1 MWLNSRSRSNGH
13 ARTRLGRSLTGCDGT
28 RSILITILPLLTHSG
43 VGEVTGLLLPDAAGF
58 RRADTC
64 YEIHRNRSTSRKPSA
79 NVPPPHCDGPP
90 AIMDSMKLFW
100 CAALAATALSA
111 QTFSGAA
118 ALDRVIDQAIEQGR
132 MPGAVLLVGHE
143 GKVVYR
149 KAYGKRAL
157 VPLPEAMTLD
167 TVFDCASLTKVVA
180 TTSSLMKLFEEG
192 RFRLGDKVTDYI
204 PEFQGGKSEITLRQ
218 LFTHFSGL
226 QPDVPLSTPW
236 GGYDTG
242 IKLACTFKVG
252 GPPATRYVYSDINF
266 ILLGELVHRL
276 SGKMLNEYARENIFL
291 PIGMR
296 ESMFQPPASLVPRI
310 APTERRPVKTGQ
322 PLRGSVHDPTARNMG
337 GVAGHAGLFSTA
349 DDLSRFA
356 QMMLNGGEL
365 EGVRL
370 FSPLTVAK
378 FIEPQ
383 TPPDQPI
390 LRGLG
395 WDVDS
400 PHSGNRGEL
409 FPIGSFGHTG
419 FTGTSLWI
427 DPLTKTY
434 VILLANSVHPDLRPA
449 LTPVRAKVATIV
461 AANVGLRG
469 QRVTL
474 SEYNQTGYNQTG
486 YNESLTGPGARRQVG
501 RNGATLTGL
510 DVLAAMKFQPFAGK
524 RIGLITNQSGLDRQ
538 GRRNIDV
545 MREAGVNLAA
555 IFSPE
560 HGFLGKEDRPGIQDT
575 TDPATGIKVFSLYG
589 ATNRPTPEML
599 NGIDVL
605 VFDIQDVGVRFY
617 TFETTMAYALEA
629 AAKAGIPYYV
639 LDRPNPITG
648 TRVEGPVLDA
658 ANRSFVGYMT
668 GEPVRHGMTMGE
680 LAKMFN
686 AENKIGADLTVVP
699 MQDWQRG
706 DWFDATNLAWINPS
720 PNMRSLNAAML
731 YPGLCLM
738 EYARNFS
745 VGRGTDAPFEQI
757 GADFIGGRELATY
770 LNQRQIPG
778 VRVYA
783 TSFTPT
789 ESVFKGAKV
798 EGVRFVVTNRE
809 LLDGTRLG
817 LELAVGIQKL
827 YPGKVDFSGGKRLV
841 GSDDAIHRIQAAED
855 PRTIQESFQDAV
867 GAFAEMRARYLLY

>member
-1 MWLNSRSRSNGH
+1 
-13 ARTRLGRSLTGCDGT
+13 
-28 RSILITILPLLTHSG
+28 
-43 VGEVTGLLLPDAAGF
+43 
-58 RRADTC
+58 
-64 YEIHRNRSTSRKPSA
+64 
-79 NVPPPHCDGPP
+79 
-90 AIMDSMKLFW
+90 MDDMKLFW
-100 CAALAATALSA
+100 WAALGAATLSA

-157 VPLPEAMTLD
+157 VPRPEAMTLD

-180 TTSSLMKLFEEG
+180 TTASLMKLFEEG
-192 RFRLGDKVTDYI
+192 RFRLNDKITDYI

-226 QPDVPLSTPW
+226 QPDVPLTPPW
-236 GGYDTG
+236 SGYDTG
-242 IKLACTFKVG
+242 VQLACTFKVG
-252 GPPATRYVYSDINF
+252 GPPATRWVYSDINF

-276 SGKMLNEYARENIFL
+276 SGKMLDDYARENIFL
-291 PIGMR
+291 PIGMK
-296 ESMFQPPASLVPRI
+296 ESMFQPPGTLVPRI
-310 APTERRPVKTGQ
+310 APTERWPVKTGP
-322 PLRGSVHDPTARNMG
+322 PLRGVVHDPTARNMG

-349 DDLSRFA
+349 DDLARFC

-365 EGVRL
+365 DGVRL
-370 FSPLTVAK
+370 FGPLTVAK
-378 FIEPQ
+378 FTEPQ

-395 WDVDS
+395 WDIDS

-409 FPIGSFGHTG
+409 FPIGSYGHTG

-427 DPLTKTY
+427 DPLTQTY
-434 VILLANSVHPDLRPA
+434 VILLANSVHPNLRPA

-461 AANVGLRG
+461 AANVGLRA
-469 QRVTL
+469 QRVIL
-474 SEYNQTGYNQTG
+474 TG
-486 YNESLTGPGARRQVG
+486 YNETLAGTGERRQVG

-510 DVLAAMKFQPFAGK
+510 DVLEGLKFAAFAGK
-524 RIGLITNQSGLDRQ
+524 RVGLITNHTGVDRQ
-538 GRRNIDV
+538 GRRNIDA
-545 MREAGVNLAA
+545 MRQAGVNIAA

-589 ATNRPTPEML
+589 ATDRPTPAML
-599 NGIDVL
+599 QGVDVL
-605 VFDIQDVGVRFY
+605 VFDIQDAGVHFY
-617 TFETTMAYALEA
+617 TYESTMAYAMEA
-629 AAKAGIPYYV
+629 AAKAGVPYYV

-648 TRVEGPVLDA
+648 TRIEGPMLDA
-658 ANRSFVGYMT
+658 ANRSNVGYMA

-686 AENKIGADLTVVP
+686 AENKIGANLTVVP

-706 DWFDATNLAWINPS
+706 DWFDATGLAWIDPS
-720 PNMRSLNAAML
+720 PNMRSLTAAML
-731 YPGLCLM
+731 YPGVALL
-738 EYARNFS
+738 EYSKNLS
-745 VGRGTDAPFEQI
+745 VGRGTDAPFEQM
-757 GADFIGGRELATY
+757 GADFIGGRELAAL
-770 LNQRQIPG
+770 LNQREIPG

-789 ESVFKGAKV
+789 ESVFKGVKV
-798 EGVRFVVTNRE
+798 EGVRFVITNRE
-809 LLDGTRLG
+809 LLDATRLG

-827 YPGKVDFSGGKRLV
+827 YPGKVDFSRAKRLV
-841 GSDDAIHRIQAAED
+841 GSDDAIRRMQAAED
-855 PRTIQESFQDAV
+855 PRTIQDSFQEAV
-867 GAFAEMRARYLLY
+867 DAFAAMRARYLLY